1 MSRWCRRGV
10 DSGGNSS
17 AMNSFLS
24 VILGKMT
31 YVKVA
36 EKTASFFHPEGLQPG
51 TGPGIFATRILTD
64 EEARDGHAR

>member
-1 MSRWCRRGV
+1 M
-10 DSGGNSS
+10 D
-17 AMNSFLS
+17 SFLS

-36 EKTASFFHPEGLQPG
+36 EKTASFSHPEGLQPG
-51 TGPGIFATRILTD
+51 TGPGIFATRIVTD